1 MKNPIYL
8 FISIFILCF
17 LNFGVSADVPMKNVK
32 MKLHEFDGVQY
43 ISGLEFAETQNI
55 RTIFYEDKEKL
66 EFRFPESKVTIS
78 PHSSYIKVD
87 DKIFHMYLPV
97 IYDGTD
103 FFIPAAPFMKILNN
117 TSLPNAAIDSSEEYV
132 LSTAP
137 LYNINNVKIVN
148 KLYIMNIQQIIIHT
162 RQFLH
167 VCTIY
172 YKKGKIKC

>member
-1 MKNPIYL
+1 MKNLIYL
-8 FISIFILCF
+8 FISIFILSF

-32 MKLHEFDGVQY
+32 MKLHE
-43 ISGLEFAETQNI
+43 LEFAETQNI
-55 RTIFYEDKEKL
+55 RTIFYKNKEKL

-103 FFIPAAPFMKILNN
+103 FFIPAEPFMKILNN

-132 LSTAP
+132 VSTAP
-137 LYNINNVKIVN
+137 LYNHHQNSDRKTIFRKC
-148 KLYIMNIQQIIIHT
+148 H
-162 RQFLH
+162 F
-167 VCTIY
+167 CIY
-172 YKKGKIKC
+172 YSWWLVKYDHSRCIN

>member
-1 MKNPIYL
+1 MKNLIYL
-8 FISIFILCF
+8 FISIFILSF

-55 RTIFYEDKEKL
+55 RTIFYENKEKL

-103 FFIPAAPFMKILNN
+103 FFIPAEPFMKILNN
-117 TSLPNAAIDSSEEYV
+117 TSLPNAAIDSSEE
-132 LSTAP
+132 
-137 LYNINNVKIVN
+137 
-148 KLYIMNIQQIIIHT
+148 
-162 RQFLH
+162 
-167 VCTIY
+167 
-172 YKKGKIKC
+172 

>member
-1 MKNPIYL
+1 MRNPIYL
-8 FISIFILCF
+8 FISLFSFCF
-17 LNFGVSADVPMKNVK
+17 LNIGFSADIPMKNVK
-32 MKLHEFDGVQY
+32 MKLHEFEGVQY

-103 FFIPAAPFMKILNN
+103 FFIPAEPFMKILNMRGP
-117 TSLPNAAIDSSEEYV
+117 SIFFS
-132 LSTAP
+132 
-137 LYNINNVKIVN
+137 K
-148 KLYIMNIQQIIIHT
+148 
-162 RQFLH
+162 
-167 VCTIY
+167 
-172 YKKGKIKC
+172 